1 MSISPRLSRRR
12 RVFLGTMANV
22 RGGRFLAGGRRK
34 EPRHKMFRA
43 DARRALLESI
53 ERKEKER
60 KEKAWRIMET
70 CIPCLRN
77 MENFRSTREHPHCW
91 GMNGRNFPQFPPSWS
106 GFHGQTP
113 PRWIVFRSLAALTAF
128 RCLPLFLLSPLFL
141 FPPLLSSLFL
151 RRHSFRE
158 FLLPRIEESSRD
170 DADREVLL
178 LDAGENF
185 EEGCESKRLCITVC
199 FFWKEKKKGR
209 RRNSVV
215 RIVV

>member
-70 CIPCLRN
+70 CIPLPPQHG
-77 MENFRSTREHPHCW
+77 EFPKHTRASPLLGDEWPEFSAVSSILERFSRPNTAS
-91 GMNGRNFPQFPPSWS
+91 MDR
-106 GFHGQTP
+106 
-113 PRWIVFRSLAALTAF
+113 VSLASCPD
-128 RCLPLFLLSPLFL
+128 RLPLPALVSPFSS
-141 FPPLLSSLFL
+141 FSFSSSPLLSFSPLAFVPRNFSFL
-151 RRHSFRE
+151 ASRNRRGMTRTE
-158 FLLPRIEESSRD
+158 RCSSSTR
-170 DADREVLL
+170 AKILR
-178 LDAGENF
+178 
-185 EEGCESKRLCITVC
+185 
-199 FFWKEKKKGR
+199 KGVN
-209 RRNSVV
+209 RNGYA
-215 RIVV
+215 

>member
-70 CIPCLRN
+70 CIPLPPQHG
-77 MENFRSTREHPHCW
+77 EFPKHTRASPLLGDEWPEFSAVSSILERFSRPNTAS
-91 GMNGRNFPQFPPSWS
+91 MDR
-106 GFHGQTP
+106 
-113 PRWIVFRSLAALTAF
+113 VSLASCPD
-128 RCLPLFLLSPLFL
+128 RLPLPALVSPFSY
-141 FPPLLSSLFL
+141 FSFSSSPLLSFSPPAFVPGI
-151 RRHSFRE
+151 
-158 FLLPRIEESSRD
+158 LLPRIEESSRD
-170 DADREVLL
+170 DREVLL

-199 FFWKEKKKGR
+199 FFWKEKKKER